1 MQDLNIKCII
11 HKSSSIEFFY
21 KHTLVIQDEEHIDP
35 LIEFQDDSWLL
46 YSSKVPNHKTTL
58 MPPTLPLKAIKPIV
72 DPLTLYYVKNSLVM
86 PCFNL
91 LKTFMEIDFGIVE
104 ENKEIVITNI
114 KTKY

>member
-1 MQDLNIKCII
+1 MQDLNIRCII
-11 HKSSSIEFFY
+11 HKSSLIEYFY
-21 KHTLVIQDEEHIDP
+21 KHTLVIQDEKHIDP

-46 YSSKVPNHKTTL
+46 YSSKDLKHKTSL
-58 MPPTLPLKAIKPIV
+58 IPPTLPLKAIKPIV

-86 PCFNL
+86 PCFDL
-91 LKTFMEIDFGIVE
+91 LKTTMEIDFGIVE

>member
-1 MQDLNIKCII
+1 MQDLNIRCII
-11 HKSSSIEFFY
+11 HKSSLIEYFY
-21 KHTLVIQDEEHIDP
+21 KHTLVIQDEEHINP

-46 YSSKVPNHKTTL
+46 YSSKVPKHKTSL
-58 MPPTLPLKAIKPIV
+58 IPPTLPLKAIKPIV

-91 LKTFMEIDFGIVE
+91 LKTTMKIDFGIVE